1 MLFPDYSNPITTV
14 NLYARPGYE
23 KYTITEDCFAM
34 GLGSASW
41 STTSSSDSGDS
52 IKYYST
58 SMTVN
63 GQQTYGNGVYLY
75 LKAGDV
81 LGIKGDSNDRYHSL
95 NVTLYPLR

>member
-14 NLYARPGYE
+14 RLYDRTGYNE
-23 KYTITEDCFAM
+23 YTITEDCFAM
-34 GLGSASW
+34 GPGSASW

-52 IKYYST
+52 TKHYST

-81 LGIKGDSNDRYHSL
+81 LGIKGDSNDRYNSVD
-95 NVTLYPLR
+95 VTLYPLR